1 MEECAEAVLER
12 HRAGDPF
19 GVLGLERPGR
29 DALGR
34 ARWGAGDADVSRA
47 FRRRSVRVHPD
58 KFPGSALA
66 AEAFDALN
74 VAQSLLL
81 DPVGRAEAVRKAV
94 EEAGLGSEKVA
105 WGAGGA
111 AGGGGSRK
119 RERAGLMRK
128 EGAEMAAR
136 IRLQMEGRRKKVEEQ
151 KGAQLRAVER
161 ERRAG
166 GTRPG
171 QILSTKAPAPAPLVE
186 SPPPR
191 RDGGEGGGGRDCD
204 RHSVDSVARGG
215 PSSWGGG
222 RDCDSDSDSV
232 SSSDSKSDS
241 KGVFLTRAAK
251 RRCRRDQY
259 GNRMRPDG

>member
-1 MEECAEAVLER
+1 MEECAKAVLER

-34 ARWGAGDADVSRA
+34 PRWGAGDADVSRA

-74 VAQSLLL
+74 VAQTLLL
-81 DPVGRAEAVRKAV
+81 DTVGRAEAVRKAV
-94 EEAGLGSEKVA
+94 EEAGSGAEKVA
-105 WGAGGA
+105 WGAVEG
-111 AGGGGSRK
+111 AGGGDSRK

-136 IRLQMEGRRKKVEEQ
+136 IRLQMEARRKKLEEH

-161 ERRAG
+161 ERRAE

-171 QILSTKAPAPAPLVE
+171 RGLSTSEAPTPAPPVE
-186 SPPPR
+186 SPLSS
-191 RDGGEGGGGRDCD
+191 RDGGEGGGG
-204 RHSVDSVARGG
+204 
-215 PSSWGGG
+215 GGG
-222 RDCDSDSDSV
+222 GGGGCTDCDSDSGSA
-232 SSSDSKSDS
+232 SDSE
-241 KGVFLTRAAK
+241 GVFLTRAAK

-259 GNRMRPDG
+259 GNRIRPDGPC